1 MLKSASALLLVSG
14 LFRVCLCLKYPHRT
28 RPLFVCGTLL
38 IIINF
43 SSTFVHCDKWSNMPP
58 VCFVLFIFASR
69 PSTRFVNSSMVSFF
83 RLQLYAKM
91 CLFSHKALLITFV
104 KTYRVLERTCWQCF
118 LDLFCK
124 IISDFSRLIICIVDL
139 LVSLFWGLEVILDFE
154 LCIFA
159 LSAIMKEFLFT
170 L

>member
-1 MLKSASALLLVSG
+1 MPQDPRPVLL
-14 LFRVCLCLKYPHRT
+14 T
-28 RPLFVCGTLL
+28 PL
-38 IIINF
+38 
-43 SSTFVHCDKWSNMPP
+43 WSH
-58 VCFVLFIFASR
+58 
-69 PSTRFVNSSMVSFF
+69 FF

-104 KTYRVLERTCWQCF
+104 KSYRVLERTCWQCF

-139 LVSLFWGLEVILDFE
+139 LVSLFWGLELILDFE

-159 LSAIMKEFLFT
+159 LSAIIKEFLLT
-170 L
+170 LQRYIYGRNSYRIKAKSTHSKSEQKLYSSRANRI